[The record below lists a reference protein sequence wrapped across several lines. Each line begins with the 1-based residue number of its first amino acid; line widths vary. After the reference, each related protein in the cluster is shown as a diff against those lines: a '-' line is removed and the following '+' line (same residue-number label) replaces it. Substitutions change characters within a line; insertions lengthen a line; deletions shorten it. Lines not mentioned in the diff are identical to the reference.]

1 MVGGGIAGLAAAH
14 ELAGRPGVA
23 VTLYEA
29 GERLGGKVRTE
40 AFAGTDLD
48 LGPDAFLARRPEAL
62 ALCREVGL
70 EDGLVAPA
78 TTSAS
83 VWVGGRLR
91 RLPAGTVLGVPTR
104 LGPLARAGVLSPV
117 GLARAALEPLLPGQP
132 LVGDAALGTVVRRR
146 LGAEVHRRLVDP
158 LVGGINAGTTD
169 RLSIE
174 VCAPQLAAAARHSAS
189 LVRGARTVTAGTGGG
204 AGAGPVFLTVPGG
217 LGRLVD
223 ALARRLD
230 AAGAEVRTGEA
241 VRALHSSG
249 HGTYVVGTASGPVV
263 ADAVVV
269 ALPAPAAGR
278 LVAPHAPGAG
288 ATLAAI
294 EHASVTL
301 VALAYPS
308 AAVPRALDGSG
319 FVVAAGQGRLM
330 TACSWASSKWAHLAR
345 PGQVLLRVSAGRAGD
360 ERASAL
366 DDDAVLS
373 RLRLELGAALGITA
387 PPSEV
392 RVARWPDA
400 FPQYAP
406 GHLTRVAAAE
416 EELAARLPGVT
427 LAGAALAG
435 IGLPACI
442 ASGRVAARRAIEA
455 ASRPS

>member
-1 MVGGGIAGLAAAH
+1 MVGGGIAGLSAAH
-14 ELAGRPGVA
+14 ELAGRPGVT
-23 VTLYEA
+23 VTLCEA

-48 LGPDAFLARRPEAL
+48 LGPDAFLARRPEAV
-62 ALCREVGL
+62 ALCRELGL
-70 EDGLVAPA
+70 EDELVAPA
-78 TTSAS
+78 ATTAW

-91 RLPAGTVLGVPTR
+91 PLPAGTVLGVPTR

-117 GLARAALEPLLPGQP
+117 GLARAALEPLLPGRP
-132 LVGDAALGTVVRRR
+132 LAGDAALGTVVRRR

-174 VCAPQLAAAARHSAS
+174 VCAPQLAAAARRSPS
-189 LVRGARTVTAGTGGG
+189 LVRGVRAVTAGTGSG
-204 AGAGPVFLTVPGG
+204 AGAGPVFLTIPGG

-223 ALARRLD
+223 ALSSRLD

-241 VRALHSSG
+241 VRALAPG
-249 HGTYVVGTASGPVV
+249 GDGTYVVTTASGPVV

-294 EHASVTL
+294 DHASVAL
-301 VALAYPS
+301 VALAYPDS
-308 AAVPRALDGSG
+308 AVPRPLDGSG

-345 PGQVLLRVSAGRAGD
+345 PGQVLLRASAGRAGD

-366 DDDAVLS
+366 DDDAVVA

-392 RVARWPDA
+392 RVTRWPGA

-406 GHLTRVAAAE
+406 GHLGRMAAAE
-416 EELAARLPGVT
+416 EELATRLPGVS

-435 IGLPACI
+435 VGLPACI
-442 ASGRVAARRAIEA
+442 GSGRVAARRALEA
-455 ASRPS
+455 ASPPS